1 MKTRTAPTHDADIP
15 YLAIA
20 DLATHC
26 KDVAIIRVRSKSEF
40 INVGDVL
47 IVERC
52 GNCDECRPDSF
63 ILVKSK
69 GKYYVKR
76 KEDLPKI
83 RRLRLAGTPDNIV
96 IIGRLLGWVS
106 PHYCC

>member
-26 KDVAIIRVRSKSEF
+26 KDVSIIRVRTKSEF

-52 GNCDECRPDSF
+52 GGCNDCGPESF
-63 ILVKSK
+63 LLVKVM
-69 GKYYVKR
+69 GKYVVKR
-76 KEDLPKI
+76 KQDLPKI

-106 PHYCC
+106 PFYH